1 MELIKV
7 TEQNGEQ
14 LVSARELH
22 EFLEVGRDF
31 TNWIKGRIDKYGFEE
46 GKDYSP
52 ILANL
57 VESTPRARMD
67 YILKLDMAK
76 EISMVENNEK
86 GMQARRYFIECEKKL
101 KNQIKVPTTL
111 KEALLLALQQQE
123 QIEQQQLLIE
133 SQKPKVE
140 FYDEII
146 DSKDTIDIGQL
157 AKTLNIKNIGRNKLF
172 EILRDKSILDRRNQP
187 YQTFIDRGYFKTI
200 ETSYVQGG
208 DVKIHIKTVVYQ
220 KGVDYIRKLLKE
232 VD

>member
-31 TNWIKGRIDKYGFEE
+31 TNWIKGRIEKYGFEE

-133 SQKPKVE
+133 AQKPKVD

-146 DSKDTIDIGQL
+146 ESKDTIDIGQL

-200 ETSYVQGG
+200 
-208 DVKIHIKTVVYQ
+208 
-220 KGVDYIRKLLKE
+220 
-232 VD
+232 